1 MIYGAWL
8 GEYVLKKVITGL
20 IIESI
25 ILAGCSK
32 IDDSIRLTDEENV
45 DYNPSRYDYLEYQD
59 IVQEIK
65 AEK

>member
-20 IIESI
+20 IIGSI

-32 IDDSIRLTDEENV
+32 IDDSIRLQDEENV

-59 IVQEIK
+59 IVQELK